1 MLRLLVLLLLLANLG
16 YFAWSHGLL
25 RSYGFAPTAQNE
37 PQRLAQQIR
46 PGQLRILSSDE
57 VRTAG
62 ATAPAA
68 GKPAQCL
75 QSAVLDEVQAEAVRL
90 AAQATLPAGSWAL
103 DTVVEPVRWIVYMG
117 KYPDAQTLVK
127 KRSELAALNLRF
139 EPLTNPAL
147 GFGLS
152 LGGFDSEA
160 NARAALVSLSQRGV
174 KTAAVVQE
182 RAELRGSVFK
192 LPLADD
198 TLRGLL
204 DALKPALGER
214 GLRSCP

>member
-1 MLRLLVLLLLLANLG
+1 MLRLLVLLLLLSNLG

-25 RSYGFAPTAQNE
+25 RSYGFAPAVQNE
-37 PQRLAQQIR
+37 PLRLAQQIR

-57 VRTAG
+57 ARTAD
-62 ATAPAA
+62 AAAQAA

-75 QSAVLDEVQAEAVRL
+75 QSAMLDEAQEQSVRQ
-90 AAQATLPAGSWAL
+90 AAQAALPAGSWVIDSA
-103 DTVVEPVRWIVYMG
+103 VAPARWIVYMG
-117 KYPDAQTLVK
+117 KYPDAQTLAK

-160 NARAALVSLSQRGV
+160 EARTALVSLSQRGV

-182 RAELRGSVFK
+182 RAEVRGSVFRIAVVDEAVRPQ
-192 LPLADD
+192 LEELNRVLA
-198 TLRGLL
+198 GN
-204 DALKPALGER
+204 A
-214 GLRSCP
+214 LRSCK